1 MYNHI
6 PVKVADIKAQF
17 STEEVS
23 QVRSM
28 QLFIVK
34 GRYCN
39 KYLLI
44 SYKTLIGVL
53 DESNDCWMITNSYY
67 SRTTARQI
75 ARFKRDNYHCIVDS
89 NIIDG
94 MLGSTCL

>member
-1 MYNHI
+1 MYNQR
-6 PVKVADIKAQF
+6 VTVTEIKQRYG
-17 STEEVS
+17 TDDVS

-34 GRYCN
+34 GRYSN
-39 KYLLI
+39 KYLLV
-44 SYKTLIGVL
+44 SYRTVIGVL
-53 DESNDCWMITNSYY
+53 DESNDCWMITSTYY
-67 SRTTARQI
+67 SRTTSKQI

-89 NIIDG
+89 SVIDA